1 MATLVHILKYM
12 SNRQLRSNSTRGLL
26 KGEELHQL
34 ARDLKY
40 AKRGRITVRDW
51 LEQKNSGSCLTL
63 IIACI
68 IYWQAKEIHRVL
80 LECPTEESMEIDLKL
95 LKHISPITWD
105 NVIVYGEYIINKD
118 WIKL

>member
-1 MATLVHILKYM
+1 M
-12 SNRQLRSNSTRGLL
+12 SNRRLRSAATRGLL
-26 KGEELHQL
+26 KSEELHQL

-51 LEQKNSGSCLTL
+51 LEQKNSCSCLTL

-80 LECPTEESMEIDLKL
+80 LECPSEEKFDLSL
-95 LKHISPITWD
+95 LKHISPITWE
-105 NVIVYGEYIINKD
+105 NVIVYGEYIIDDD